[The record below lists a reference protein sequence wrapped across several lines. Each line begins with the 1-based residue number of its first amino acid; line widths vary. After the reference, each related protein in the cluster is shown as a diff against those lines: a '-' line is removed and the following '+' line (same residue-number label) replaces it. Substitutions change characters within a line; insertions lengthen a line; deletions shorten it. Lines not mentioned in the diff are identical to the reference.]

1 MIHVTKQCHQMFFAR
16 LLVFLVIFWSNG
28 FQGIGSFNFC
38 YRQNIQKTNFCLS
51 MEKLSILNYTV
62 KLMYML
68 EQNFPCWMKWNGA
81 FLFERQQ
88 TVFRSFAPAPIPQ
101 RVSISLLLY
110 NKEWNT
116 PPPLAAKKLSLLNN
130 GSPQEILL
138 LVVAKDTYI
147 NKRGC
152 T

>member
-1 MIHVTKQCHQMFFAR
+1 
-16 LLVFLVIFWSNG
+16 
-28 FQGIGSFNFC
+28 
-38 YRQNIQKTNFCLS
+38 
-51 MEKLSILNYTV
+51 
-62 KLMYML
+62 
-68 EQNFPCWMKWNGA
+68 MKWNGA

-116 PPPLAAKKLSLLNN
+116 PPPLLAAKKLSLLNN

-138 LVVAKDTYI
+138 LVVACQDTHEFSREVARQFQLEKYLYSHTYEDTLFYRKPPFYEGSAKKLQI
-147 NKRGC
+147 E
-152 T
+152 